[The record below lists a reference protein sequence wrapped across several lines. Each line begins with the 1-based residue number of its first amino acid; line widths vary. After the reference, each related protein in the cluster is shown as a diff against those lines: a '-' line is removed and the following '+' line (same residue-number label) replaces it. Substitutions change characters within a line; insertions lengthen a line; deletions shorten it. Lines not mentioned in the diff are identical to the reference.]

1 MFLKDKVLPK
11 HIDEFIINKKYI
23 NKIGCLFAKDFLS
36 NLYIYGPSGS
46 GKYSLFIKNLEK
58 IANKKIYVFPK
69 TIVLNNQW
77 SLLKE
82 TTIMSSEY
90 HFEINLSKYSN
101 NKNNLFSLI
110 DALTD
115 SKEVNGEFPV
125 KIIIIR
131 NIHTANTEFIKY
143 IKQKTEQLT
152 DYVRFVLIGKTNSN
166 NIKILNGFFGLRMET
181 PKKTDIIK
189 VVKTFSKK
197 KIKDDDINKLV
208 DDLNGNLSNIFANVE
223 MLLLT
228 NFYKSRIEITSDKIF
243 KLLID
248 KKISNLYEIRDLIYD
263 YQVHNQS
270 MSNLLKEILNLL
282 LTSNKLDQNK
292 KIKLVKIISNTDL
305 NLQKSYKEIIHLE
318 HGIFSIFKLIHTN
331 LD

>member
-11 HIDEFIINKKYI
+11 HINEFIINKQYI
-23 NKIGCLFAKDFLS
+23 NKIGCLFSKDFLS

-58 IANKKIYVFPK
+58 IANKQIYVYPK

-82 TTIMSSEY
+82 STIMSSEY

-115 SKEVNGEFPV
+115 SKEVNSEFPV

-143 IKQKTEQLT
+143 IKQKAEQLT
-152 DYVRFVLIGKTNSN
+152 DYARFVLIGKTNSN
-166 NIKILNGFFGLRMET
+166 NIKILNGFIGLRMET

-197 KIKDDDINKLV
+197 KIKDEDINKLI
-208 DDLNGNLSNIFANVE
+208 DDLNGNLSSIFAKVE
-223 MLLLT
+223 MILLT
-228 NFYKSRIEITSDKIF
+228 NFYKTRIEITSEKIF

-248 KKISNLYEIRDLIYD
+248 KKISNLYEIRDLIYE
-263 YQVHNQS
+263 YQVHNES

-282 LTSNKLDQNK
+282 LSSDKLDQNK
-292 KIKLVKIISNTDL
+292 KIELVKTISNTDL

-318 HGIFSIFKLIHTN
+318 YGIFSIFKIIHKN
-331 LD
+331 LN